1 MKTNMFRKLLSLFAL
16 LLWAFPAL
24 ATTTPF
30 NLDTFGIQWNS
41 YWHTPVVSSVQV
53 RQPMVGYG
61 EMEFSFTGTDCSIVI
76 QCPASTVNVVVDGGT
91 ATTLAVQS
99 SLTTVSV
106 ASGLSDQAH
115 TVVLYITTAGAQ
127 PAVYLQ
133 YTGGISVTGG
143 NPAISSPAGYGT
155 WYPMASHFVQLDGL
169 SAQSDPTSQSQPKL
183 TSTISGITFASFT
196 IQTTATSLYVW
207 GKSGGTLKVYNNT
220 TGAFVGS
227 TITTVA
233 PTGSLYGW
241 TQIATGMAGTSKSL
255 TVYETVKTYLHGIRA
270 VGGVLTIPPVRPT
283 IVFIGDSIT
292 NGQGAT
298 DLSLGFAATLCRTR
312 GASMRNPGYPGA
324 PVLPITSGL
333 NQIEDMGT
341 YAGDQQPI
349 TPSISA
355 VVVMAG
361 INDQTVN
368 TETEAQFTASY
379 NGLIEKIVQGVNCPV
394 YFVGYTPN
402 YATNSSRR
410 SAWNTDISNLV
421 TTWAA
426 RGYNVTYISTD
437 SLPWSNGSA
446 NATYMTDTKHP
457 SDAGHAAISA
467 LLNAAMTA
475 TTASAGSTTILLSR
489 PGRAGGRN

>member
-1 MKTNMFRKLLSLFAL
+1 MNKLLSLFAL
-16 LLWAFPAL
+16 LLALLLCQPAFAV
-24 ATTTPF
+24 TTAF
-30 NLDTFGIQWNS
+30 NMDAFGIQWNS
-41 YWHTPVVSSVQV
+41 YWHTPVVSSIQV

-76 QCPASTVNVVVDGGT
+76 QCPASTVNVTIDGGT

-99 SLTTVSV
+99 SLTTVSI
-106 ASGLSDQAH
+106 ASGLSDTAH
-115 TVVLYITTAGAQ
+115 TVVLYITTSGAQ

-133 YTGGISVTGG
+133 YTGGISVTGAA
-143 NPAISSPAGYGT
+143 PAIASPSGYGT

-169 SAQSDPTSQSQPKL
+169 TAQADPTSQAQPKL
-183 TSTISGITFASFT
+183 TYTGTGITFAAFT

-207 GKSGGTLKVYNNT
+207 GKSGGVLKVYNNT

-255 TVYETVKTYLHGIRA
+255 TVYETTKTYLHGIRT
-270 VGGVLTIPPVRPT
+270 VGGVLTVPPLRPT
-283 IVFIGDSIT
+283 ISFIGDSIT

-312 GASMRNPGYPGA
+312 GASMRNSGYPGA

-341 YAGDQQPI
+341 FAGDQQPI
-349 TPSISA
+349 TPTISA
-355 VVVMAG
+355 VVIMGG
-361 INDQTVN
+361 INDQTV
-368 TETEAQFTASY
+368 TGETEAQFTASY
-379 NGLIEKIVQGVNCPV
+379 NGLIEKIVQSVNCPV

-410 SAWNTDISNLV
+410 AAWNTDISNLV
-421 TTWAA
+421 TTWAG

-446 NATYMTDTKHP
+446 NATYMTDSKHP
-457 SDAGHAAISA
+457 TDAGHAAIAS
-467 LLNAAMTA
+467 LLNTTMAA
-475 TTASAGSTTILLSR
+475 TTVSAGGGF
-489 PGRAGGRN
+489 PGRGRNIE